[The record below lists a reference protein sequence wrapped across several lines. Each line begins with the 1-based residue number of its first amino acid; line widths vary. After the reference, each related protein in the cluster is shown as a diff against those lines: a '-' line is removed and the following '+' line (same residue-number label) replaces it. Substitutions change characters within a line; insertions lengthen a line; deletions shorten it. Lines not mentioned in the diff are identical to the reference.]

1 MKNEKKTARY
11 GKKRKLKNSICFK
24 LVVSNSKML
33 DRLKR
38 LWPLKKHAYKIANF
52 VELGIRA
59 PKNETEEKKNGKRTR
74 LKKSSLRKSN
84 RT

>member
-1 MKNEKKTARY
+1 
-11 GKKRKLKNSICFK
+11 
-24 LVVSNSKML
+24 ML

-59 PKNETEEKKNGKRTR
+59 PKNETEEKKNGKKNEIEKIFFT
-74 LKKSSLRKSN
+74 
-84 RT
+84 